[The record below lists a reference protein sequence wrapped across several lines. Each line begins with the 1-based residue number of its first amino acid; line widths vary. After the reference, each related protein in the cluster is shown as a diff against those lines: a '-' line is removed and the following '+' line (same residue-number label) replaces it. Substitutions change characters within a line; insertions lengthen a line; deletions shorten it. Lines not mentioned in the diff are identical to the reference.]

1 MPVQTPPTL
10 VLASSSPYR
19 RSLLQRLAL
28 PFTWASPAI
37 DESPLPGE
45 AIVQLTQRLAQ
56 TKAQALS
63 SQFPQALLIGSDQA
77 CAIEGSSQILGKPG
91 NFAAAE
97 KQLVDCSGKT
107 VCFHTSLV
115 LLNSQ
120 TQQLWRSHD
129 EYRVHFRALNA
140 DEISYYLQQE
150 QPYDCAGSFK
160 AEGLGI
166 TLFQSLEGKDFHS
179 LIGLPL
185 LSLCE
190 LLRQAGVDPL
200 QAH

>member
-1 MPVQTPPTL
+1 MTAQIPMSL

-19 RSLLQRLAL
+19 RSLLQRLCL
-28 PFTWASPAI
+28 PFTWVSPDI
-37 DESPLPGE
+37 DETPLPNEG
-45 AIVQLTQRLAQ
+45 IVQLTQRLAQ
-56 TKAQALS
+56 AKAQALAA
-63 SQFPQALLIGSDQA
+63 QFPAALLIGSDQA
-77 CAIEGSSQILGKPG
+77 CVIDGSNQILGKPG
-91 NFAAAE
+91 NFAVAQQQLAA
-97 KQLVDCSGKT
+97 CSGKT
-107 VCFHTSLV
+107 VCFHTALV

-129 EYRVHFRALNA
+129 EFRVHFRALRSS
-140 DEISYYLQQE
+140 EITSYLHQE

-166 TLFQSLEGKDFHS
+166 SLFQALEGNDFHS

-200 QAH
+200 QTR

>member
-1 MPVQTPPTL
+1 MTVHTSPPL

-19 RSLLQRLAL
+19 RSLLQRLAM
-28 PFTWASPAI
+28 PFTWASPDI
-37 DESPLPGE
+37 DETPLPNE
-45 AIVQLTQRLAQ
+45 SIVQLTQRLAQ
-56 TKAQALS
+56 TKAQALA

-91 NFAAAE
+91 NFVAAQ
-97 KQLVDCSGKT
+97 KQLFACSGKT

-120 TQQLWRSHD
+120 TQQFWRSHD
-129 EYRVHFRALNA
+129 EYRVHFRSLST
-140 DEISYYLQQE
+140 DEITYYLQQE

-166 TLFQSLEGKDFHS
+166 TLFQSLQGRDFHS

-190 LLRQAGVDPL
+190 LLRQAEADPL
-200 QAH
+200 QAR